1 MTENLPRGNFGPIPS
16 SLPAVS
22 WFEFLLDEE
31 LLEKHLQK
39 DNPGMYSIN
48 KNVVYTYKPKIETYD
63 LNMSIL

>member
-48 KNVVYTYKPKIETYD
+48 KNVFTLTSQKLRPMI
-63 LNMSIL
+63 